1 MKSEGDLKMMK
12 KLGHLGSKMAL
23 SALCSALLLA
33 SGQASAAAYAY
44 KISVAASIPK
54 GFAGEK
60 PSAQQPSNTKFT
72 PCSAAKID
80 AVTFTVT
87 YDAGKISTD
96 KKDVYLILYNPDVNS
111 TLGIN
116 QGPFFTVRKYP
127 LGNNQVLTP
136 YLTVTEMNDKTGTT
150 AAKDD
155 IYVKA
160 SENPG
165 SGAIAEPVFGGSI
178 ILDGV
183 TSGTWQMVGIIA
195 DNLTIDFND
204 PTTWAA
210 WDVATIVV
218 GKPWA
223 ANDILPV
230 APALSAAACNSMIP

>member
-1 MKSEGDLKMMK
+1 MMNKLPALWRKMT
-12 KLGHLGSKMAL
+12 L
-23 SALCSALLLA
+23 SALCGAMLLA
-33 SGQASAAAYAY
+33 SGQVGAAAYAY
-44 KISVAASIPK
+44 KISVAATIPK

-60 PSAQQPSNTKFT
+60 PLSTQPSNTKFT
-72 PCSAAKID
+72 PCSAAKLD
-80 AVTFTVT
+80 GVTFTVT
-87 YDAGKISTD
+87 YDAGKLLSD
-96 KKDVYLILYNPDVNS
+96 MKDVYLILYNPDVNS
-111 TLGIN
+111 TVGIN

-136 YLTVTEMNDKTGTT
+136 YLTVTDLNDTTGTT
-150 AAKDD
+150 AAKND

-165 SGAIAEPVFGGSI
+165 SGAISEPVFGGSI
-178 ILDGV
+178 ILEGV

-195 DNLTIDFND
+195 DHLTINFND

-210 WDVATIVV
+210 WDVATIIL

-230 APALSAAACNSMIP
+230 APAVTAAGCNSIMP